1 MYKSTEYCWTTMSF
15 FSEKSVLQCGLH
27 KMTELYWHLLR
38 CMVLYITVKKIN
50 SHPVM
55 DFQVLSST

>member
-1 MYKSTEYCWTTMSF
+1 MSF

-27 KMTELYWHLLR
+27 KMTTLLASAP
-38 CMVLYITVKKIN
+38 MHGTVHSSEKKN

-55 DFQVLSST
+55 DFQVLSSQ